1 MNTGLYRR
9 VFTDGEA
16 IELFGAH
23 ANGLDNIEKC
33 QTFYFRE
40 NYGYDGINIRVW
52 GVWKRIF
59 GFVATGNIS
68 FDLQKV
74 LWEDTNDYC
83 W

>member
-23 ANGLDNIEKC
+23 ADGLDNMEKC

-40 NYGYDGINIRVW
+40 NYGYMMEICEFKVFGKEYLDLLLLETFLLIS
-52 GVWKRIF
+52 KRI
-59 GFVATGNIS
+59 
-68 FDLQKV
+68 L
-74 LWEDTNDYC
+74 
-83 W
+83 

>member
-23 ANGLDNIEKC
+23 ANGLDNMEKC

-40 NYGYDGINIRVW
+40 NYGYDGGMRV
-52 GVWKRIF
+52 
-59 GFVATGNIS
+59 
-68 FDLQKV
+68 
-74 LWEDTNDYC
+74 
-83 W
+83 